1 VPRLEKGM
9 SAPDFEMQ
17 DPDGKTWRLG
27 DLRGQKVILYFYPAD
42 DTPGCTLEACGFR
55 DSSDVWNKADYLV
68 LGVSPQGADSKRAFV
83 EKYFLNFPLLIDA
96 DRSVQR
102 AYGTELKEAV
112 TYKDIEITTQRS
124 TFVIDESGVIVEA
137 LYGVNPQEHIE
148 ELRAKLGA

>member
-1 VPRLEKGM
+1 M

-17 DPDGKTWRLG
+17 DADGKTWRLG

-42 DTPGCTLEACGFR
+42 DTPGCTVEACGFR

-68 LGVSPQGADSKRAFV
+68 LGVSPQGADSKRAFA
-83 EKYFLNFPLLIDA
+83 EKFFLNFPLLIDA
-96 DRSVQR
+96 DRSVQQ
-102 AYGTELKEAV
+102 AYGTALKEAV
-112 TYKDIEITTQRS
+112 TYKDIEITTKRS
-124 TFVIDESGVIVEA
+124 TFVIDEDGVIVEA